1 MKNKLRYGALALG
14 LVAGVALMTSP
25 AAARSFHE
33 DSDFGGTWSRI
44 GPSDQYTT
52 RHDYYRYRA
61 PDYHAYYGP
70 PAYYEPYD
78 YYDPGYY
85 GPRGGV
91 SFGIGID

>member
-1 MKNKLRYGALALG
+1 LAEPGAALA
-14 LVAGVALMTSP
+14 
-25 AAARSFHE
+25 R
-33 DSDFGGTWSRI
+33 DYR
-44 GPSDQYTT
+44 
-52 RHDYYRYRA
+52 YYRYRA
-61 PDYHAYYGP
+61 PDYYAYYGP